1 MTDAPLLPTPIDG
14 LRGATAYRRR
24 VLPAHVDLRLDG
36 NEGALC
42 DRELLRDAA
51 GLDPEILRTYP
62 SSERLEAALAAELS
76 IDPARVLV
84 TAGGDEAL
92 DRVFRAYA
100 GPGRNVI
107 LPEPSFEM
115 LPRYAALVGC
125 EVRSIDWP
133 EGDFPVTA
141 CLAAADANT
150 TLAFVVTPNNPTGAI
165 ATEAELAAMAD
176 GLPQALV
183 VLDHAYMEY
192 ADVDL
197 TARALA
203 LRNVV
208 VVRTFSKAWGLAGLR
223 VGWIAG
229 PRAVIDTLRAAASP
243 FSVASLS
250 IALAERVLA
259 RGASSIAPHVA
270 RIRHERDVLAQVLRQ
285 VGFHALPSQ
294 ANFVL
299 ARGRDAQA
307 LADRLLAAG
316 IAIRNFVGRPRLEDA
331 VRITCPGESH
341 AFARLIAAI
350 EDRPAPVSPAASVS
364 ADPAARRAHVVRRT
378 RETTIECS
386 FALDGRGEA
395 RIHTGIGMFDH
406 LLESLTK
413 HSGFDL
419 TLRCQGDLVIDDHH
433 SVEDCALTLGTA
445 LDRALGDRA
454 GIERFGHAL
463 VPLDEAL
470 ARSVVDLSARPWPE
484 ITLGFARPSLGAI
497 ATENL
502 THFFQSLAMAARMA
516 LHVELLSGENDHHRA
531 EAAFKATA
539 RALRMATARTANSA
553 VPSTKG
559 VL

>member
-1 MTDAPLLPTPIDG
+1 MTSSPKLPAPIDG
-14 LRGATAYRRR
+14 LVGVTAYRRR
-24 VLPAHVDLRLDG
+24 TLPAHVDLRLDG

-42 DRELLRDAA
+42 DRALLRDAA
-51 GLDPEILRTYP
+51 HLDPEFLRTYP

-100 GPGRNVI
+100 GPGRSVI

-133 EGDFPVTA
+133 EGDFPGSA
-141 CLAAADANT
+141 CLAAADAHT
-150 TLAFVVTPNNPTGAI
+150 ALAFVVTPNNPTGAV
-165 ATEAELAAMAD
+165 ATANDLAAMAR
-176 GLPQALV
+176 GLPQAIV

-192 ADVDL
+192 GDDDL
-197 TARALA
+197 TSRALELPNA
-203 LRNVV
+203 V

-229 PRAVIDTLRAAASP
+229 PRAVIDVLRAAASP
-243 FSVASLS
+243 FSVASVS
-250 IALAERVLA
+250 IALAERALA
-259 RGASSIAPHVA
+259 RGTSLIAAHVE
-270 RIRHERDVLAQVLRQ
+270 RIRSERTLLADALRRA
-285 VGFHALPSQ
+285 GFHTPASQ

-299 ARGRDAQA
+299 ARGKNAQS

-316 IAIRNFVGRPRLEDA
+316 IAIRNFAGRPRLEDA

-341 AFARLIAAI
+341 AFERLLAAI
-350 EDRPAPVSPAASVS
+350 DGRPAPNGPGGRDARAQPA
-364 ADPAARRAHVVRRT
+364 RTAHVVRRT
-378 RETTIECS
+378 RETTIECTL
-386 FALDGRGEA
+386 ALDGRGEA
-395 RIHTGIGMFDH
+395 QIRTGIGMLDH

-419 TLRCQGDLVIDDHH
+419 TLRCSGDLIVDDHH
-433 SVEDCALTLGTA
+433 SVEDCALALGTA

-470 ARSVVDLSARPWPE
+470 ARSVVDLSARPWPAVALGLKRP
-484 ITLGFARPSLGAI
+484 TLGTI

-502 THFFQSLAMAARMA
+502 THFLQSLATAARMA

-539 RALRMATARTANSA
+539 RALRMATARTSSDS